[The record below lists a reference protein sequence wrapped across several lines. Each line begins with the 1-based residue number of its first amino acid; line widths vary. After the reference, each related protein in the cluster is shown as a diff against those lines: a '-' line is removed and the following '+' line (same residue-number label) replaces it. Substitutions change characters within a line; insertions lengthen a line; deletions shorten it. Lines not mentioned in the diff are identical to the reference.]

1 MNGYP
6 PHETTAPYWLAS
18 GPSATASTPRRE
30 WMGPVGVGVD
40 RPYGG
45 RNPLP
50 PTAPRS
56 LRDATCLGC
65 PYFAAACDMGRSPRV
80 GEGHSV
86 RAQGH
91 PHGADVDRRHNR
103 AARSDREEARF
114 DPVADAKVLARY
126 ARIKAAHHVLAVLR
140 LTRSPRTAFVVLTGL
155 LCLFGFSIGMDLAGY

>member
-6 PHETTAPYWLAS
+6 PHETIAPYWLAS
-18 GPSATASTPRRE
+18 GPSAAASPPRRE
-30 WMGPVGVGVD
+30 WMGPVGIGVD

-65 PYFAAACDMGRSPRV
+65 PYFAAACNMGRSPGT

-91 PHGADVDRRHNR
+91 SHGPDVDSRDYSS
-103 AARSDREEARF
+103 ARPDRKEDRF
-114 DPVADAKVLARY
+114 DPITDAKVLARY
-126 ARIKAAHHVLAVLR
+126 ARMKAAHHVLDVLK
-140 LTRSPRTAFVVLTGL
+140 LTRAPRAAFVLLVAVGVLWGFALGERLVGL
-155 LCLFGFSIGMDLAGY
+155 